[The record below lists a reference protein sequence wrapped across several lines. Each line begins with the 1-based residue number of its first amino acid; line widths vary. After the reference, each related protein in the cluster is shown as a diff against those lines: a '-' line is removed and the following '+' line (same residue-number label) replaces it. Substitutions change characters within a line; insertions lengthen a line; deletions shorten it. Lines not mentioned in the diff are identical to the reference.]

1 MNARLVKT
9 TLLATLVLG
18 IGAAGGY
25 WFARQSMSQGP
36 EMAVA
41 AEEPSAADE
50 RKVLYWYDPMVPQQK
65 FDQPGKSPFMDMQL
79 VPRYADEGGDSA
91 AVSIDASITQNLGMR
106 LAPVTREALTN
117 SLEATGNLTFNN
129 RDIAVVQARSGG
141 FVERVYARA
150 AEDLLEAGA
159 PLADLLVPEWVA
171 AQEEY
176 LALRDAGDPALLAA
190 ARQRLRLAG
199 MPPES
204 IARFERSGKVQALWT
219 VTSPIAGVLQQL
231 DVREGMTLAAGAP
244 LATINGLRSVWLDVA
259 VPEAEAQGLRRG
271 QRVEARLP
279 AFPGEVLEGSI
290 EAILPQANLDSRT
303 LRVRVELD
311 NPDGRLRP
319 GLTAQVRLTRPDQ
332 GDGLFVPSEAVI
344 RSGRRALV
352 MLAEG
357 EGRFRPV
364 EVRLGREVAGNS
376 QILEGLEEG
385 QQVVASGQFLLDSE
399 ASLRGILVQ
408 GLGAPATEVKLQPA
422 LHEAEGQIDAIEEDG
437 VMLTHGPFKTL
448 GMPGMSMLFP
458 VADTALLEGFK
469 PGDRV
474 RVGVRADDEGMQI
487 ERIEHLSPTAQQGSE
502 HKGHQE
508 AQP

>member
-1 MNARLVKT
+1 MSARLVTT

-25 WFARQSMSQGP
+25 WFAQQSISHGSAAQGQTQ
-36 EMAVA
+36 A
-41 AEEPSAADE
+41 STADE

-106 LAPVTREALTN
+106 LAPVTRGALAS
-117 SLEATGNLTFNN
+117 SLEATGNLTFNS
-129 RDIAVVQARSGG
+129 RDIAVVQARTGG

-150 AEDLLEAGA
+150 PEDLLEAGA
-159 PLADLLVPEWVA
+159 PLADLLVPAWVS
-171 AQEEY
+171 AQEDY
-176 LALRDAGDPALLAA
+176 LALRNAGDPALLAA

-199 MPPES
+199 MPAAL
-204 IARFERSGKVQALWT
+204 IASFERSGKVQALWT

-231 DVREGMTLAAGAP
+231 NVREGMNLMAGET

-259 VPEAEAQGLRRG
+259 VPEAEALGLHPG
-271 QRVEARLP
+271 QVVEARLP
-279 AFPGEVLEGSI
+279 AFPGEVLGGSI

-303 LRVRVELD
+303 LRVRVVLD

-319 GLTAQVRLTRPDQ
+319 GLTAQVRLARPAELDA
-332 GDGLFVPSEAVI
+332 LFVPSEAVI

-357 EGRFRPV
+357 EGRYRPL
-364 EVRLGREVAGNS
+364 EVRLGQEAAGNT

-399 ASLRGILVQ
+399 ASLRGIPVQ
-408 GLGAPATEVKLQPA
+408 ELGAPAAEVKLQAA
-422 LHEAEGQIDAIEEDG
+422 LHEAEGQIDGIEDDG
-437 VMLTHGPFKTL
+437 LMLTHGPFKTL
-448 GMPGMSMLFP
+448 GMPAMSMLFP
-458 VADTALLEGFK
+458 VADVALLEGFK
-469 PGDRV
+469 AGDRV
-474 RVGVRADDEGMQI
+474 RVGVRADDEGMRI
-487 ERIEHLSPTAQQGSE
+487 ERIERLAPVPEDNHSHDE
-502 HKGHQE
+502 HRE

>member
-1 MNARLVKT
+1 MSARLVKT

-25 WFARQSMSQGP
+25 WFAQQSISHGSAAAQGQTQ
-36 EMAVA
+36 A
-41 AEEPSAADE
+41 STADE

-91 AVSIDASITQNLGMR
+91 SVSIDASITQNLGMR
-106 LAPVTREALTN
+106 LASVTRGALAN
-117 SLEATGNLTFNN
+117 SLEATGNLTFNS
-129 RDIAVVQARSGG
+129 RDIAVVQARTGG

-150 AEDLLEAGA
+150 PDDLLEAGA
-159 PLADLLVPEWVA
+159 PLADLLVPAWVS
-171 AQEEY
+171 AQEDY

-199 MPPES
+199 MPAAL

-231 DVREGMTLAAGAP
+231 NVREGMNLMAGET

-259 VPEAEAQGLRRG
+259 VPEAEALGLHPG
-271 QRVEARLP
+271 QVVEARLP
-279 AFPGEVLEGSI
+279 AFPGEVLGGSI

-303 LRVRVELD
+303 LRVRVVLD

-319 GLTAQVRLTRPDQ
+319 GLTAQVRLARRAEHDA
-332 GDGLFVPSEAVI
+332 LLLPSEAVI

-357 EGRFRPV
+357 EGRYRPL
-364 EVRLGREVAGNS
+364 EVRLGQEAAGNT

-399 ASLRGILVQ
+399 ASLRGIPVQ
-408 GLGAPATEVKLQPA
+408 ELGAPAAEVKLPAA
-422 LHEAEGQIDAIEEDG
+422 LHEAEGQIDGIEDDG

-458 VADTALLEGFK
+458 VADAVLLEGFK
-469 PGDRV
+469 AGDRV
-474 RVGVRADDEGMQI
+474 RVGVRADDEGM
-487 ERIEHLSPTAQQGSE
+487 RIEHIERLAPVAEENHS
-502 HKGHQE
+502 HDDHRE

>member
-1 MNARLVKT
+1 MSARIVKS

-25 WFARQSMSQGP
+25 WFAQQSVSLGP
-36 EMAVA
+36 EMAMA
-41 AEEPSAADE
+41 AEKTGAADE

-91 AVSIDASITQNLGMR
+91 SISIDASITQNLGMR
-106 LAPVTREALTN
+106 LAPVTRGALAN
-117 SLEATGNLTFNN
+117 SLEVVGNLTFNS
-129 RDIAVVQARSGG
+129 RDIAVVQARTGG

-150 AEDLLEAGA
+150 PEDLLEAGA
-159 PLADLLVPEWVA
+159 PLADLLVPAWVS
-171 AQEEY
+171 AQEDY

-199 MPPES
+199 MPAAL

-219 VTSPIAGVLQQL
+219 VTSPIAGVLQKL
-231 DVREGMTLAAGAP
+231 EVREGMNLMAADT

-259 VPEAEAQGLRRG
+259 VPEAEALGLHKG
-271 QRVEARLP
+271 QVVEARLP
-279 AFPGEVLEGSI
+279 AFPGEVLGGSI

-319 GLTAQVRLTRPDQ
+319 GLTAQVRLARPAE
-332 GDGLFVPSEAVI
+332 GDALLVPSEAVI

-352 MLAEG
+352 MLAED
-357 EGRFRPV
+357 EGRYRPV
-364 EVRLGREVAGNS
+364 EVRLGQEAAGNT

-399 ASLRGILVQ
+399 ASIQASVLRMQ
-408 GLGAPATEVKLQPA
+408 SA
-422 LHEAEGQIDAIEEDG
+422 
-437 VMLTHGPFKTL
+437 
-448 GMPGMSMLFP
+448 P
-458 VADTALLEGFK
+458 VADTPAVEGLGTITAVKATERVVTIDHEPIEALGWPAMVMELDVSEAVDLDDLALGARIHFTLEQG
-469 PGDRV
+469 PDG
-474 RVGVRADDEGMQI
+474 GY
-487 ERIEHLSPTAQQGSE
+487 RIGSIHVME
-502 HKGHQE
+502 
-508 AQP
+508 